1 MGEYIM
7 EHSYSIEAGNYV
19 VAGEASSAIKGLLR
33 KLGIDG
39 AIVRRMAI
47 VSYEAEMNIV
57 IHSVGGQI
65 TIKIAPDELL
75 LISED
80 RGPGIADIDRAM
92 VEGYSTAPDEAREM
106 GFGAGMGLSNIE
118 RCSDEF
124 KISSE
129 LGVGTRLEI
138 KIYL

>member
-1 MGEYIM
+1 M

-19 VAGEASSAIKGLLR
+19 VAGEASSSIKRLLR

-80 RGPGIADIDRAM
+80 AGPGIADVDRAM

-106 GFGAGMGLSNIE
+106 GFGAGMGLSNIQ

-138 KIYL
+138 KIYLR